1 MNRLP
6 VSPLITKGLD
16 IAERHIGIEELS
28 RRLAVPETTIRAWR
42 FGHVT
47 MPDAKFLQL
56 VDILVTLDPR
66 WMDGL
71 KP

>member
-16 IAERHIGIEELS
+16 IAEKHLGIEELS
-28 RRLAVPETTIRAWR
+28 RRLTVSDMTIRAWR

-56 VDILVTLDPR
+56 VDILVTLDPN
-66 WMDGL
+66 WTDGFQ
-71 KP
+71 P